1 MSVITAQLIK
11 VVHTD
16 GGREAA
22 GYAIGTDAGDCVV
35 RAITIAMD
43 RPYATVYR
51 DLADLSAEMG
61 GKRSARDGIRKAV
74 YKRYLAE
81 HGWTWTP
88 TMTIGSGC
96 TVHLRADELPGGR
109 LVVALSRHLCAV
121 IDRTVYDNHDPSR
134 GGTRCV
140 YGYWSGPN
148 ADR

>member
-35 RAITIAMD
+35 RA
-43 RPYATVYR
+43 RPR
-51 DLADLSAEMG
+51 RHPQGRLSAEMG
-61 GKRSARDGIRKAV
+61 GKRSI
-74 YKRYLAE
+74 
-81 HGWTWTP
+81 
-88 TMTIGSGC
+88 TIAMD
-96 TVHLRADELPGGR
+96 RPY
-109 LVVALSRHLCAV
+109 VALSRHLCAV